1 MLLPAS
7 SYGCAGACNTLVFL
21 DGKLS
26 RAEAAVE
33 LSVKSPGPSC
43 PGGVSLACKCSS
55 LSTELE
61 LVRMVICLGAQV
73 EQVHRELL
81 CCELRGTFAE
91 GSQRIQINM
100 QEVEICMFRCI
111 YRENRTAEFFLHHL

>member
-1 MLLPAS
+1 
-7 SYGCAGACNTLVFL
+7 
-21 DGKLS
+21 
-26 RAEAAVE
+26 VE

-91 GSQRIQINM
+91 GSQRIQIYISLHI
-100 QEVEICMFRCI
+100 QGKSHRRI
-111 YRENRTAEFFLHHL
+111 FLAPFIMN